1 MTEISDEQII
11 RSCSSEKT
19 LNAGFE
25 LLVNKYQQRIYWLI
39 RRMVI
44 RHEDADDLVQ
54 EVFIRIFKN
63 LPKFRQESEL
73 FTWIYRITVNEVISF
88 LNRQKRKK
96 LLSLESYDHVLEGAF
111 QNDPYFTGDEI
122 QKKLQ
127 QALLKL
133 PAKQRLVF
141 QMKYYDAITYEKMS
155 DILGTSVGAL
165 KASYHHAV
173 RKIEQLVL
181 DH

>member
-1 MTEISDEQII
+1 
-11 RSCSSEKT
+11 
-19 LNAGFE
+19 
-25 LLVNKYQQRIYWLI
+25 
-39 RRMVI
+39 MVI

-54 EVFIRIFKN
+54 EVFIRIFRN
-63 LPKFRQESEL
+63 LSKFRQESEL
-73 FTWIYRITVNEVISF
+73 FTWIYRITINEVISF

-96 LLSLESYDHVLEGAF
+96 LLSLEPYESVLASSL

-122 QKKLQ
+122 QQKLQ
-127 QALLKL
+127 KALLKL

-141 QMKYYDAITYEKMS
+141 QMKYYDEITYEKMS
-155 DILGTSVGAL
+155 EILGTSVGAL

-173 RKIEQLVL
+173 RKIEQIVL